1 MTTGIVYTS
10 TFPPKTG
17 PCASDRRVRDLARG
31 LNFKGE
37 DVHVF
42 IPRWH
47 DSGEP
52 NKDPSEYRVHFVGS
66 VFDKIP
72 LLNRVAFWFKLP
84 LKAKRLNCKAVI
96 YYSPTIDSAI
106 SMVFFKFTRVV
117 TLLEVCDLVSFNFSR
132 SLKGLLFYWGERLL
146 PRLTD
151 ATLPISTAIRD
162 FVLKFAPK
170 TTTYLVPILV
180 DNDVFKPDA
189 AKGIAFRKK
198 YDIDEETVVIGYV
211 GGMYKTYGA
220 DMLMEAFSRIKG
232 QVPFKTK
239 LVIAGRLEF
248 DSHGFDAKELAI
260 ALNAE
265 QDIILTGWAD
275 TELVTTILNASD
287 ILTIPHLNTEANNAG
302 LPTKLAE
309 YAAIGKAVLA
319 TDVGDIRQ
327 YFKHLDDIY
336 IVEGSNLEALQTGLE
351 LLILDQELRSRIAKG
366 IKLVG
371 DVSFSYQA
379 NGKLLSDIIEL
390 ESEKKRNRA
399 ILWRS
404 F

>member
-1 MTTGIVYTS
+1 MAVGIVYTS
-10 TFPPKTG
+10 TFPPRTG

-31 LNFKGE
+31 LNSKGE
-37 DVHVF
+37 VVHIF

-47 DSGEP
+47 DSGEE
-52 NKDPSEYRVHFVGS
+52 NKDPSEYGLQFVGS

-84 LKAKRLNCKAVI
+84 LKAMRLNCKAVI

-106 SMVFFKFTRVV
+106 SMVLFKFTRVV

-132 SLKGLLFYWGERLL
+132 TFKGLLFYWGERLL

-151 ATLPISTAIRD
+151 ATLPISVAIRD

-180 DNDVFKPDA
+180 DNDVFKPDV
-189 AKGIAFRKK
+189 AKGIAFRKEH
-198 YDIDEETVVIGYV
+198 DIDDETVIIGYV

-220 DMLMEAFSRIKG
+220 DMLMEAFSGING
-232 QVPFKTK
+232 HVPFKTK

-248 DSHGFDAKELAI
+248 DSHGFDAKGLAI

-265 QDIILTGWAD
+265 HDIILTGWAD
-275 TELVTTILNASD
+275 TELVNSILNASD

-327 YFKHLDDIY
+327 YFKHLENIY
-336 IVEGSNLEALQTGLE
+336 IVEGSNLVALQTGLE
-351 LLILDQELRSRIAKG
+351 HLILEQDLRSHIAKG
-366 IKLVG
+366 IKSVG
-371 DVSFSYQA
+371 DVSFGYQA
-379 NGKLLSDIIEL
+379 NGKLLSDIIKA
-390 ESEKKRNRA
+390 ESEKRRSRA
-399 ILWRS
+399 ILWPTI
-404 F
+404 